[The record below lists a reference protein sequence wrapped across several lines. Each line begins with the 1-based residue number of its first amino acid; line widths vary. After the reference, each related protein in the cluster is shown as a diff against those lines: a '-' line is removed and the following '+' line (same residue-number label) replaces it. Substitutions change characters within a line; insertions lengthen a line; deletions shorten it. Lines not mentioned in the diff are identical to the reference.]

1 VNIKV
6 TTRVAN
12 YMITRSTETGC
23 SQRHMLERLPA
34 GCDDGLVV
42 LEGAARPGSSAADVV
57 KPMKTTPDTPPVH
70 TRRPRYPGKH
80 PRRFED
86 KYKELNPDCY
96 ASEVQKVL
104 ASGRTP
110 AGTHRPI
117 MVEEVLRCLQPAAG
131 DVAVDC
137 TLGGG
142 GHAQAILE
150 YVRPGGRL
158 IGLDVDPLELPRTE
172 GRLRAAGFGA
182 DAFVAR
188 HGNFA
193 GLPGV
198 LATEGLADAA
208 MILADLGLS
217 SMQMDNPARGFSYK
231 APGPLDMRMNPS
243 RGEPA
248 SRLLARLTGE
258 QLASLLTENADEPHA
273 HLIAGLLKQTPV
285 ETTHAVE
292 RLVRTG
298 LNKALPNLAKTAVK
312 MSVRRTFQALR
323 IAVNDE
329 FSALD
334 ALLRSLPQCLAPGGR
349 VVILTF
355 HSGEDRR
362 VKKAFQAGYRSGV
375 YADVA
380 KEVIRST
387 KEETFSNRRA
397 AAAKLRWAVRAPL

>member
-1 VNIKV
+1 VAKSP
-6 TTRVAN
+6 TDARVH
-12 YMITRSTETGC
+12 R
-23 SQRHMLERLPA
+23 
-34 GCDDGLVV
+34 
-42 LEGAARPGSSAADVV
+42 
-57 KPMKTTPDTPPVH
+57 
-70 TRRPRYPGKH
+70 RRPRYPGKN
-80 PRRFED
+80 PRGFHD
-86 KYKELNPDCY
+86 KYKELNPERY
-96 ASEVQKVL
+96 ASDVQKIL
-104 ASGRTP
+104 ASGKTL

-117 MVEEVLRCLQPAAG
+117 MVDEVLRCLQPAAG

-150 YVRPGGRL
+150 RVQPGGRL

-172 GRLRAAGFGA
+172 ARLRAAGFGA
-182 DAFVAR
+182 DTFVAR

-193 GLPGV
+193 GLPQV
-198 LATEGLADAA
+198 LAAEGLAAA
-208 MILADLGLS
+208 NLVLADLGVS
-217 SMQMDNPARGFSYK
+217 SMQIDNPDRGFSYK
-231 APGPLDMRMNPS
+231 EPGPLDMRMNPS

-248 SRLLARLTGE
+248 SHLLARLSE
-258 QLASLLTENADEPHA
+258 EALASLLVENADEPHA
-273 HLIAGLLKQTPV
+273 RLIATLLKQKPV
-285 ETTHAVE
+285 KTTHAVE
-292 RLVRTG
+292 RVVRTG
-298 LNKALPNLAKTAVK
+298 LCAALPNLAKTDVK

-329 FSALD
+329 FSVLD

-362 VKKAFQAGYRSGV
+362 VKKAFRAGRRGGV

-380 KEVIRST
+380 DEVIRST

-397 AAAKLRWAVRAPL
+397 SAAKLRWAVRAAERLS